1 VFVLAQLSDPHLRG
15 DPEATARLRQ
25 VVDHLAGLPRPV
37 DAVLVTG
44 DITDS
49 GDPADYAAAN
59 GLFAALTPGTPVL
72 FCPGN
77 HDDRAAFRRVLLGE
91 TPAGEAPGP
100 VNRAHQ
106 VGGVEVLLLDSSVP
120 GESAG
125 WLAPETLAWLDRR
138 LAGSGRPALV
148 ALHHPP
154 VPLGLP
160 ALDRIGLRDPGP
172 FERVL
177 RAHDRVLAVL
187 CGHAHAGAA
196 AEFAGRP
203 LRAAPGITST
213 VLPPWEVG
221 ERYAMTDRLPPA
233 LAFHVLAGT
242 ALTTHFRA
250 VPAPGPR
257 RVP

>member
-1 VFVLAQLSDPHLRG
+1 VFVLAHLSDPHLRG
-15 DPEATARLRQ
+15 EPDATERLRR
-25 VVDHLAGLPRPV
+25 VVDHVAGLARPV

-44 DITDS
+44 DVTDS
-49 GDPADYAAAN
+49 GDPADYATAN
-59 GLFAALTPGTPVL
+59 KLFAVLGPRTPVL

-91 TPAGEAPGP
+91 TTGDAAAGP
-100 VNRAHQ
+100 VNRAYQ
-106 VGGVEVLLLDSSVP
+106 AGGVEVLLLDSSVP

-125 WLAPETLAWLDRR
+125 WLAPATLEWLDRR
-138 LAGSGRPALV
+138 LAAATGPALV

-160 ALDRIGLRDPGP
+160 ALDRIGLREPGP
-172 FERVL
+172 FETVIRT
-177 RAHDRVLAVL
+177 HGRVLAVL

-203 LRAAPGITST
+203 LRAAPGIAST

-221 ERYAMTDRLPPA
+221 ERYGMSASLPPA
-233 LAFHVLAGT
+233 LAFHVLAGGT
-242 ALTTHFRA
+242 LTTHYRP
-250 VPAPGPR
+250 VPGSGGG
-257 RVP
+257 